1 MSRYYCDSVS
11 RYYTLHKLD
20 GMTEEEIQTSEDLIE
35 LFNCVKQLK
44 SQEPKRLLT
53 NLGKVRVT
61 PVVVRLKMY
70 DDEVMH
76 TYGIIIIADKTNY
89 LKLPPNE
96 NIIYIFPRDENQP
109 VGGYRDLKQVYI
121 TQNTQILTV
130 YTPRDELEKFIDSRE
145 DYVLHTFPNIDCTF
159 TTFDYPYTMKKL
171 FEYNDI
177 ILDDVV
183 KGNLLYPLTKWVEFF
198 DRYAVMNGEFS
209 RLLNVIQWIK
219 YKDKYLEKLV
229 YLLLNNDEYEHR
241 PEYRLGYVQVKGGI
255 RDAFIKR
262 LFTVIGNT
270 EETEKLY
277 NEFMRITV
285 KK

>member
-1 MSRYYCDSVS
+1 
-11 RYYTLHKLD
+11 
-20 GMTEEEIQTSEDLIE
+20 
-35 LFNCVKQLK
+35 
-44 SQEPKRLLT
+44 
-53 NLGKVRVT
+53 
-61 PVVVRLKMY
+61 
-70 DDEVMH
+70 
-76 TYGIIIIADKTNY
+76 
-89 LKLPPNE
+89 
-96 NIIYIFPRDENQP
+96 
-109 VGGYRDLKQVYI
+109 
-121 TQNTQILTV
+121 
-130 YTPRDELEKFIDSRE
+130 
-145 DYVLHTFPNIDCTF
+145 
-159 TTFDYPYTMKKL
+159 
-171 FEYNDI
+171 
-177 ILDDVV
+177 
-183 KGNLLYPLTKWVEFF
+183 
-198 DRYAVMNGEFS
+198 MNGEFS

>member
-1 MSRYYCDSVS
+1 MSRYYCDGVS

-35 LFNCVKQLK
+35 LFDCIKQLK

-53 NLGKVRVT
+53 NLGKIKVT
-61 PVVVRLKMY
+61 PVVVRLKIY

-96 NIIYIFPRDENQP
+96 NIIYIFPRDESQP

-130 YTPRDELEKFIDSRE
+130 YTPRDELEKFVASRV

-159 TTFDYPYTMKKL
+159 TTFDYTYTMKKL

-177 ILDDVV
+177 IFDDTV
-183 KGNLLYPLTKWVEFF
+183 KENLLYPLTKWVTFF
-198 DRYAVMNGEFS
+198 DRYALMNPEFS
-209 RLLNVIQWIK
+209 RLLTVINWIE
-219 YKDKYLEKLV
+219 YKDKYLEKAV
-229 YLLLNNDEYEHR
+229 YLLMYNDEYEHR
-241 PEYRLGYVQVKGGI
+241 PEYRLGHIQIKEGI
-255 RDAFIKR
+255 RDAFIKM
-262 LFTVIGNT
+262 LFTAVGHPK
-270 EETEKLY
+270 ETEKVY
-277 NEFMRITV
+277 REIMRVTV